1 MFGCFLTFFNFCYS
15 IVDYT
20 SKDEVT
26 EGVHLKNNEYYV
38 AVGSERFK
46 DMEYGIQPAI
56 LSPKQQQKR

>member
-1 MFGCFLTFFNFCYS
+1 MDNG
-15 IVDYT
+15 

-26 EGVHLKNNEYYV
+26 EGVHLKNNEYYI

-46 DMEYGIQPAI
+46 DMEYGMQPVI

>member
-1 MFGCFLTFFNFCYS
+1 MTTLRLSFSLLELN
-15 IVDYT
+15 

-46 DMEYGIQPAI
+46 DLEYGSQPLI
-56 LSPKQQQKR
+56 LSPKQQQKK